1 VSASPSTDKAARLVH
16 GRGIDWHFSASLMKN
31 HSCAIETAGTA
42 LYERL
47 EHWIQMN
54 SGVCDPKDTAAI
66 EAWKEA
72 TK

>member
-1 VSASPSTDKAARLVH
+1 MSKTPVTDLIHDLTSKWT
-16 GRGIDWHFSASLMKN
+16 DTE
-31 HSCAIETAGTA
+31 ETAELYSQCRAFEAAGNA
-42 LYERL
+42 LHERL

-54 SGVCDPKDTAAI
+54 SGICDPKDVAAI

>member
-1 VSASPSTDKAARLVH
+1 MSKTPKTDSVWDNTWGDNFDVACELRDTSRAL
-16 GRGIDWHFSASLMKN
+16 
-31 HSCAIETAGTA
+31 ETAGNA
-42 LYERL
+42 LHERL

-54 SGVCDPKDTAAI
+54 SGICDPKDVAAI